1 MYNLPMKKRAFLLL
15 LPLLASCAIKLPS
28 KKSSALTS
36 ASSSLADSSVFES
49 GSSSSSAV
57 SSNEDATVSSLTESS
72 KESSESEIDASYQD
86 SELPSF
92 ESLEE
97 SDSDDFSTHDG
108 SSNESSAQ
116 SHSSSDASNYSSA
129 TNSSSECDEYRTIDI
144 YAIND
149 FHGAVKQTGAE
160 AGIASLGSYF
170 KRRGAEDNTLLI
182 SSGDMFQG
190 SLESNYNRGNLLADV
205 MNECHFDAMT
215 LGNHEFDWGKEA
227 LKANKDRVGEDGY
240 QTPYLCANLY
250 DYSSGVVGNVQQSD
264 YGEEYTISVQENGLR
279 VGIIGAIGEDQIT
292 SISSQFM
299 TDFTFKEPTSIIE
312 SLSDRLR
319 TEENCDVVLLSF
331 HANQET
337 LINASNDVTAI
348 SPVSNKRYVDAVFCA
363 HTHKFESSVKNG
375 VVFTQNNSNGTNA
388 SHLTLTVSP
397 DGEVTSSLD
406 DLQTIYPRTM
416 RKEMESLGE
425 DEGISSLVER
435 YGKDTETLGSENVAT
450 LSGEFSYVEQLPNL
464 VATAILEEA
473 KNVYPEVA
481 LAMTNK
487 TRSNLSEGT
496 LTYSSLFSAIPFDNE
511 ICIIDVDGEDIIKEA
526 NYNYICRSQREA
538 FVSGSTYRIAVI
550 DYLALHQN
558 ARRAYDYFPSAELVC
573 TIKKDGYDLYNYRD
587 ITYSYLKSQS
597 GVVSSSD
604 YSSSLARHDRSSI
617 SSSVSL

>member
-1 MYNLPMKKRAFLLL
+1 MKKSVFLLL

-28 KKSSALTS
+28 KKSSAS
-36 ASSSLADSSVFES
+36 INASSSLPDSSAFES
-49 GSSSSSAV
+49 GSSSSSAA
-57 SSNEDATVSSLTESS
+57 SSNEDATVSFLPESS
-72 KESSESEIDASYQD
+72 KEPSESEIDASYQD
-86 SELPSF
+86 SELPSS
-92 ESLEE
+92 EALEE
-97 SDSDDFSTHDG
+97 SDSDDFSTHD
-108 SSNESSAQ
+108 
-116 SHSSSDASNYSSA
+116 ASNYSSGTGA
-129 TNSSSECDEYRTIDI
+129 SSECGEYRTIDI

-149 FHGAVKQTGAE
+149 FHGAVKQTSAE

-190 SLESNYNRGNLLADV
+190 SLESNYNRGNLLSDV
-205 MNECHFDAMT
+205 MNECHFDAMA

-299 TDFTFKEPTSIIE
+299 TDFAFKEPSSIIQ
-312 SLSDRLR
+312 SLSDKLR

-331 HANQET
+331 HASQKT
-337 LINASNDVTAI
+337 LIEASNDVTAI
-348 SPVSNKRYVDAVFCA
+348 SPISNKRYVDAVFCA
-363 HTHKFESSVKNG
+363 HTHKFENSVKNG

-397 DGEVTSSLD
+397 GGEVTSSLD

-416 RKEMESLGE
+416 RKEMESLGV
-425 DEGISSLVER
+425 DDGISSLVER
-435 YGKDTETLGSENVAT
+435 YGDDTEALGSEEVAT

-464 VATAILEEA
+464 VATAMLEEA
-473 KNVYPEVA
+473 KDSYPEVA

-496 LTYSSLFSAIPFDNE
+496 LTYSSLFSTIPFDNE
-511 ICIIDVDGEDIIKEA
+511 ICIIDVDGKDIIKEA
-526 NYNYICRSQREA
+526 NYNFICRSQSEA

-558 ARRAYDYFPSAELVC
+558 ERRVYDYFPSAEFVC

>member
-1 MYNLPMKKRAFLLL
+1 MKKSVFLLL

-28 KKSSALTS
+28 KKSSAS
-36 ASSSLADSSVFES
+36 INASSSLPDSSAFES
-49 GSSSSSAV
+49 GSSSSSAA
-57 SSNEDATVSSLTESS
+57 SSNEDATVSFLPESS
-72 KESSESEIDASYQD
+72 KEPSESEIDASYQD
-86 SELPSF
+86 SELPSS
-92 ESLEE
+92 EALEE
-97 SDSDDFSTHDG
+97 SDSDDFSTHD
-108 SSNESSAQ
+108 
-116 SHSSSDASNYSSA
+116 ASNYSSGTGA
-129 TNSSSECDEYRTIDI
+129 SSECGEYRTIDI

-149 FHGAVKQTGAE
+149 FHGAVKQTSAE

-190 SLESNYNRGNLLADV
+190 SLESNYNRGNLLSDV
-205 MNECHFDAMT
+205 MNECHFDAMA

-299 TDFTFKEPTSIIE
+299 TDFAFKEPSSIIQ
-312 SLSDRLR
+312 SLSDKLR

-331 HANQET
+331 HASQKT
-337 LINASNDVTAI
+337 LIEASNDVTAI
-348 SPVSNKRYVDAVFCA
+348 SPISNKRYVDAVFCA
-363 HTHKFESSVKNG
+363 HTHKFENSVKNG

-397 DGEVTSSLD
+397 GGEVTSSLD

-416 RKEMESLGE
+416 RKEMESLGV
-425 DEGISSLVER
+425 DDGISSLVER
-435 YGKDTETLGSENVAT
+435 YGDDTEALGSEEVAT

-464 VATAILEEA
+464 VATAMLEEA
-473 KNVYPEVA
+473 KDSYPEVA

-496 LTYSSLFSAIPFDNE
+496 LTYGSLFSTIPFDNE
-511 ICIIDVDGEDIIKEA
+511 ICIIDVDGKDIIKEA
-526 NYNYICRSQREA
+526 NYNFICRSQSEA

-558 ARRAYDYFPSAELVC
+558 ERRVYDYFPSAEFVC
-573 TIKKDGYDLYNYRD
+573 AIKKDGYDLYNYRD